1 MTTDQTMLFALLGVV
16 FALLL
21 WGRIRYDVVAFGAL
35 VVAVLLGVVEQ
46 KAAFAGFG
54 HPAVIIIA
62 LVAWLI
68 VRWTRSGQQAALQTP
83 LEIAKTRYA
92 KGEITREEFDQLKKD
107 LS

>member
-1 MTTDQTMLFALLGVV
+1 MMWWPWSNAGGLWMGLSSLFLIV
-16 FALLL
+16 F
-21 WGRIRYDVVAFGAL
+21 W
-35 VVAVLLGVVEQ
+35 
-46 KAAFAGFG
+46 
-54 HPAVIIIA
+54 VIIIA

-92 KGEITREEFDQLKKD
+92 KGEITREEFEQLKKD